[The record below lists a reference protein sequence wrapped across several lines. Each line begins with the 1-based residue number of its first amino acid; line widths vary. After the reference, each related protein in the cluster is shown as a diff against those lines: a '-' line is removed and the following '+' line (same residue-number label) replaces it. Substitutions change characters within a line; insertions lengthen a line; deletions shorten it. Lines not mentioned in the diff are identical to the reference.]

1 MANPKD
7 FPQLP
12 DAGTREEL
20 SPLEWRYLFLET
32 SGEAVRDLKVSEEF
46 LEAQR
51 ISATSEAK
59 SKTVEPPQWARRL
72 IAEKAGYAEILQEAA
87 SRSLRAPSE
96 ETLREVYWV
105 LREIGR
111 DPKGAEEIAK
121 VLTQEN
127 LDKILR

>member
-1 MANPKD
+1 MADPKD

-12 DAGTREEL
+12 DAGTRDEL
-20 SPLEWRYLFLET
+20 SLLEWRYLFLET
-32 SGEAVRDLKVSEEF
+32 RGEAARDLKVSEAF

-51 ISATSEAK
+51 TSATSEAK
-59 SKTVEPPQWARRL
+59 SKVVEPPQWARRL
-72 IAEKAGYAEILQEAA
+72 IAENAGYPEILEEAA
-87 SRSLRAPSE
+87 RRALRAPGE

-111 DPKGAEEIAK
+111 DPKSSEEIAK